1 MLNLPTIVT
10 LFASSTGLAV
20 TVLILGI
27 SSAPRWRDMRV
38 LAYVVLTST
47 IICMCQ
53 LPAVME
59 VSDRVRMLGSQI
71 GMFAASVHAAALL
84 AVSLRNE
91 QHVLSRRAI
100 VILGGLV
107 SLGTLA
113 LIPGIYMS
121 GEMFSF
127 RVAWLGVTYR
137 DTLPTTAGGVVT
149 TSFLVATAAATM
161 QLFRR
166 ARREP
171 ALRVYAIG
179 CGIEVVFVVNDILT
193 FARVVDMPYLMPSGL
208 FLFQALIAHKTI
220 RRFIE
225 SARALDELSSD
236 LEAKV
241 AARTF
246 ELAEARRV
254 AEHASRAKSEF
265 LATMS
270 HEIRTPMNGVI
281 GMTGV
286 LLDTSLSTEQREF
299 VDTIRKSS
307 NALLTILNDIL
318 DFSKIEAGRLEIER
332 TPFMLREAIGDCAE
346 LFAQAARARATT
358 LAVDLAD
365 DVPESVMGDPARV
378 RQVLLNLIS
387 NAVKFTEGGAIH
399 VRASIEPNGAGA
411 RSVRVT
417 VTDTGVGIS
426 PEARA
431 KLFDPFV
438 QADAS
443 TTRRYGGTGLGLAI
457 CRRLVHAMG
466 GHLDFD
472 SEPGAGSSF
481 WFTVPFAPVTAE
493 SIAPSAHALPRPSRV
508 LKVLVVEDNA
518 INQRVVTL
526 TLQRLGHQPD
536 VAANGKEALA
546 ALEKA
551 AYDVVLMDCQMP
563 EMDGFTATRLIR
575 AMDGPKRNTWI
586 VALTANAT
594 PEDRQQCFSAGM
606 NGYLT
611 KPLRKDDLVQTL
623 GAVPRPAPRASQ
635 RPSAPRCTHEAFA

>member
-47 IICMCQ
+47 LICMCQ

-59 VSDRVRMLGSQI
+59 VSDSVRTLGSQI
-71 GMFAASVHAAALL
+71 GTFAASVHAAALL
-84 AVSLRNE
+84 AVSLRDK
-91 QHVLSRRAI
+91 QHVVPRGGCY
-100 VILGGLV
+100 VLGALV
-107 SLGTLA
+107 FLGMIA
-113 LIPGIYMS
+113 LIPGLYLS

-137 DTLPTTAGGVVT
+137 DTIPTTAGGFVIS
-149 TSFLVATAAATM
+149 SFMLATAVATVL
-161 QLFRR
+161 LFRR
-166 ARREP
+166 SRKEP

-179 CGIEVVFVVNDILT
+179 CGVEVVFVINDMLT
-193 FARVVDMPYLMPSGL
+193 FSRVVDMPYLMPSGL

-225 SARALDELSSD
+225 SARSLDELSSN

-318 DFSKIEAGRLEIER
+318 DFSKIEAGRMEIER
-332 TPFMLREAIGDCAE
+332 TPFMLRESIGDCVE
-346 LFAQAARARATT
+346 LFVQAARARATT
-358 LAVDLAD
+358 LDVEITD

-387 NAVKFTEGGAIH
+387 NAVKFTERGAVH
-399 VRASIEPNGAGA
+399 VRASLEPNGAGA
-411 RSVRVT
+411 GTVRVS

-431 KLFDPFV
+431 RLFDPFV

-466 GHLDFD
+466 GQLDFT
-472 SEPGAGSSF
+472 SEPGLGSSF
-481 WFTVPFAPVTAE
+481 WFTVPFAPVTTE
-493 SIAPSAHALPRPSRV
+493 SIAPSAHAQPRPSRA

-526 TLQRLGHQPD
+526 TLQRLGHHPD
-536 VAANGKEALA
+536 VAGNGKEALV
-546 ALEKA
+546 ALEKT
-551 AYDVVLMDCQMP
+551 AYDLVLMDCQMP

-611 KPLRKDDLVQTL
+611 KPLRKDDLVQIL
-623 GAVPRPAPRASQ
+623 GAVPRPVPRASQ
-635 RPSAPRCTHEAFA
+635 RPSAPRCTQGAFA